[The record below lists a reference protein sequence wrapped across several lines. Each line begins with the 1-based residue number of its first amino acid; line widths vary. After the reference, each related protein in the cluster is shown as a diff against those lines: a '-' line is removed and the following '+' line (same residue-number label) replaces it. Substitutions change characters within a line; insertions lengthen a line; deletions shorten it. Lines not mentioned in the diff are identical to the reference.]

1 MFSKKENQ
9 IICDNNDAVVDL
21 KEKQSGEFEP
31 ILTLLLLLDMCEGS
45 WLQMIAK
52 KYNTKIE
59 VQI

>member
-45 WLQMIAK
+45 
-52 KYNTKIE
+52 
-59 VQI
+59 